1 LENKLFTPTYSP
13 LAKKSAVLF
22 LVIWLHITLL
32 DLFYVNHNGVV
43 FLWQENSELKTL
55 LIHLMIATL
64 TVFFYFGLTMLLKFF
79 AHKGKS
85 SE

>member
-1 LENKLFTPTYSP
+1 LENKLFILTYSP

-55 LIHLMIATL
+55 LIHLLIATL
-64 TVFFYFGLTMLLKFF
+64 TTFFYLGLNGLLKIVT
-79 AHKGKS
+79 HKEKS